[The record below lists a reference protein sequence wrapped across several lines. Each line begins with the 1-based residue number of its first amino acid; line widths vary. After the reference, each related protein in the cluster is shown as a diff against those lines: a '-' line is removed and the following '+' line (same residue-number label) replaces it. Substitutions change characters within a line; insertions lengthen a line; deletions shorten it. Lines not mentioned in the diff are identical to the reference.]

1 MLCLVQFLV
10 EIQVHGKNDEMWIG
24 LTRRDPDSE
33 YISVLMYGLSDTS
46 DAWSYYGGRERSRLE
61 YADRTKPTGS
71 GHESSAATAV
81 PIPAQNAPPSNS
93 AFSAPPSVPALRAVS
108 NPGSSSSDG
117 DESAEDDTNSS
128 EDGGDDDGDDS
139 AESSESDED
148 AHLNLADGPFGAPHP
163 LIEDVLN
170 LYGPRV
176 LTHPLRKSPYSAGD
190 KVGLLIDLSRGTMAA
205 YLNDSF
211 QFETAGIPVDRPLY
225 LFAVV
230 DGPGD
235 RLELLPLRVPA
246 PS

>member
-1 MLCLVQFLV
+1 MLCIVQFLV
-10 EIQVHGKNDEMWIG
+10 EIRVHEKSDEMWIG

-33 YISVLMYGLSDTS
+33 YISMDELADTS
-46 DAWSYYGGRERSRLE
+46 DAWSYYGGREQFILE
-61 YADRTKPTGS
+61 YAERTRPDRS
-71 GHESSAATAV
+71 GLQPSAATAV
-81 PIPAQNAPPSNS
+81 PIPAQNAPPTNS
-93 AFSAPPSVPALRAVS
+93 AFWVPT
-108 NPGSSSSDG
+108 SD
-117 DESAEDDTNSS
+117 
-128 EDGGDDDGDDS
+128 
-139 AESSESDED
+139 D
-148 AHLNLADGPFGAPHP
+148 AHLSLVDGPFGAPHP
-163 LIEDVLN
+163 LIKDVLN
-170 LYGPRV
+170 LYGPRI
-176 LTHPLRKSPYSAGD
+176 LTHPLRKAPYSAGD